1 MTMIDT
7 FLNIDV
13 DKSGV
18 KWIFKFS
25 VETFPRVLMPKDALR
40 FLVRSDHVSKTSMEV
55 NFS

>member
-1 MTMIDT
+1 MIET

-18 KWIFKFS
+18 KWIFRFS
-25 VETFPRVLMPKDALR
+25 VGTFQLVLMRKDALR
-40 FLVRSDHVSKTSMEV
+40 FLVRSEHVSKTSMEL